1 MIRLVFCKKFRVDL
15 PGLPNPPIP
24 GDLGQDIFETV
35 SEKAWREWQAHQTM
49 LINENRL
56 SLMDPDSR
64 KFLKEEMMRFLST
77 EDYAKPDG
85 FVPPPS

>member
-1 MIRLVFCKKFRVDL
+1 MTREVFCKKFKTDR
-15 PGLPNPPIP
+15 PGLSHPPIP
-24 GDLGQDIFETV
+24 GDLGQDIFENV
-35 SEKAWREWQAHQTM
+35 SEQAWREWQAHQTM

>member
-1 MIRLVFCKKFRVDL
+1 MTREVFCKKFKTDL
-15 PGLPNPPIP
+15 PGLSHPPIP
-24 GDLGQDIFETV
+24 GDLGQDIFENV
-35 SEKAWREWQAHQTM
+35 SEQAWREWQAHQTM